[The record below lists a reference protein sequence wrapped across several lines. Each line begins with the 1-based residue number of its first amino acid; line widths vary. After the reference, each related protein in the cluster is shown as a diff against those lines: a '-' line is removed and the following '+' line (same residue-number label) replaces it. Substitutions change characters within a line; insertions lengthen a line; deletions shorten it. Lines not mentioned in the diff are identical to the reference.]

1 MPVVSK
7 FFMWSVLPDSKVN
20 CEADDLF
27 SLCVGIGVEMYTL
40 PQRTGHFYKL
50 RSGHL
55 CHIVG
60 AFALSFGFDF
70 YSKDNVLED
79 NVFVATF

>member
-1 MPVVSK
+1 
-7 FFMWSVLPDSKVN
+7 MWSVLADSKVN
-20 CEADDLF
+20 CKADDLF
-27 SLCVGIGVEMYTL
+27 SLCVGIRVEMHML

-55 CHIVG
+55 CHIIG
-60 AFALSFGFDF
+60 AFALSFGFDVLN

-79 NVFVATF
+79 NVFVATI

>member
-1 MPVVSK
+1 MPVVCK
-7 FFMWSVLPDSKVN
+7 FFMWSVLPDPKVN
-20 CEADDLF
+20 CKADDLL

-40 PQRTGHFYKL
+40 CQRTGRFYKL

-55 CHIVG
+55 CYFTG

-70 YSKDNVLED
+70 LNYSKD
-79 NVFVATF
+79 NVFVATI